1 MKHDDSSSLE
11 LLLDAMCNTFGG
23 VMFIAITLA
32 VVLFSRNALENTKN
46 ESERHQERYDDVLR
60 RIDEL
65 KAKLNELAQRSEEM
79 TRTTKMM
86 EADPRLKNLR
96 LIAVM
101 ESQINSEAIRRTILD
116 KESICVENKLN
127 HLKKEQK
134 VLEKELNEQKDAI
147 GKNQPKVEKKEKILE
162 TLAQELKDT
171 SPVTLAFTTL
181 ETHNDRPSYF
191 ILLKK
196 GQFWRVGP
204 GTLSSEDGIPKPL
217 DDVTYT
223 LNGNRVFC
231 FPKENAGRDA
241 MSGSQLS
248 QECLQMLSDIPK
260 DRGALFCFGKEDADL
275 FYKMREEMKRLGIFH
290 GFSINGDGSTF
301 TYLVTTN
308 THYEY

>member
-32 VVLFSRNALENTKN
+32 VVLFSRNALENTKKDA
-46 ESERHQERYDDVLR
+46 ERNQERYDDVLR
-60 RIDEL
+60 RVDEL
-65 KAKLNELAQRSEEM
+65 KAKLNELAQRRQEM
-79 TRTTKMM
+79 IRTTQMM

-96 LIAVM
+96 QIAVM
-101 ESQINSEAIRRTILD
+101 ESQINNEAIRKTILS
-116 KESICVENKLN
+116 KEFIFVENKLK
-127 HLKKEQK
+127 HLKAEQK
-134 VLEKELNEQKDAI
+134 NLEKELNEQKDTI
-147 GKNQPKVEKKEKILE
+147 GKELPKVQKKEKILE

-171 SPVTLAFTTL
+171 SPVSLAFTTL
-181 ETHNDRPSYF
+181 ETHDDRPSYF
-191 ILLKK
+191 ILLRN
-196 GQFWRVGP
+196 GRFWRVGP
-204 GTLSSEDGIPKPL
+204 GTLTSADGIPKPL

-223 LNGNRVFC
+223 LKGNRVFC
-231 FPKENAGRDA
+231 FPKEDAGCEA

-248 QECLQMLSDIPK
+248 QECLQMLSDIPN
-260 DRGALFCFGKEDADL
+260 DRGALFCFGKEDAEL

-290 GFSINGDGSTF
+290 GFSINADGSTF